1 MIKIKYLFASFIL
14 SLTLPVFSQIEVK
27 ISGNIFNYN
36 GDSLRISQI
45 VGNRYVDYLVAAVDA
60 KGNFQLKGKVPAP
73 DYYVFRGGN
82 ANVNL
87 ILRSKSEIQI
97 YGDGKDLMQFHNIVN
112 SEESQKL
119 NEFVYQMRAYNYK
132 KDSANMYLQRHPEQE
147 QAVNESFRYVHYEFM
162 AYKERFLSEN
172 PNSPVLLPMLSAI
185 DPENEFALFEKVVT
199 GLKAGFGES
208 PSIQGVVA
216 QYEQVKAKKQSLSF
230 LDPGKEAPDFEQAM
244 PDGKMMKLSDLKG
257 KVVLLDFWAS
267 WCGPCRKEN
276 PNVVRLYEKYKN
288 DGFTVLSVSLDQDK
302 QRWMDAIKK
311 DGLTWP
317 YHVSDLKQW
326 QNEVAKQY
334 KVTGIP
340 FAVLL
345 DKEGKVIAKNL
356 RGEDLANTLKQLFGH

>member
-1 MIKIKYLFASFIL
+1 MRKLKFFLALFVL
-14 SLTLPVFSQIEVK
+14 SVVKLSIAQVDVK
-27 ISGNIFNYN
+27 ISGNIFNYT

-45 VGNRYVDYLVAAVDA
+45 VGNRYVDYLVALPDK
-60 KGNFQLKGKVPAP
+60 KGNYVLKGKVPAP
-73 DYYVFRGGN
+73 DYYVFRAGN
-82 ANVNL
+82 ASINL
-87 ILRSKSEIQI
+87 ILRKDSDVQI
-97 YGDGKDLMQFHNIVN
+97 HGDGKNLMQFHNVVN
-112 SEESQKL
+112 SDETQKL
-119 NEFVYQMRAYNYK
+119 NEFVYQLRAYNYK

-147 QAVNESFRYVHYEFM
+147 QAVNESFRYVYFEFM
-162 AYKERFLSEN
+162 NYREQFLNEN
-172 PNSPVLLPMLSAI
+172 PNSPALLPMISSI
-185 DPENEFALFEKVVT
+185 DPENEYPLYERVVNNLLT
-199 GLKAGFGES
+199 GFGDS
-208 PSIQGVVA
+208 PSIKNLALQF
-216 QYEQVKAKKQSLSF
+216 EQQKAKKQAMSF

-244 PDGKMMKLSDLKG
+244 VDGKMLKLSDLRG

-276 PNVVRLYEKYKN
+276 PNVVRLYEMYKN

-302 QRWMDAIKK
+302 QRWIDAIKK